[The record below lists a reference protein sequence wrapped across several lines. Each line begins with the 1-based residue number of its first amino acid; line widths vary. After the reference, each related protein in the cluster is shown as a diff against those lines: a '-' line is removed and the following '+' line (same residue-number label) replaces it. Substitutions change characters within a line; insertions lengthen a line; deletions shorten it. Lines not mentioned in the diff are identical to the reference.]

1 MPTVRGV
8 LWCSV
13 TGLALWGVAGYVIAL
28 RLPMPAHLRV
38 GLAPALGWAVQ
49 TSVSLVLSLFFG
61 FSVPSILASVL
72 IAFGALLCAPPV
84 LVAAPRAPLP
94 AWIFVGAAIL
104 ALMPAA
110 AILPKFIAG
119 HIVLSGPMFD
129 HSKVALIDQI
139 VREGMPPA
147 NPVIGGA
154 RQPGVAYYY
163 LWHFGAAELAR
174 LTAASGWEADA
185 AATWFTA
192 FSSLCVM
199 CSVAAHLARRLLAP
213 VFALIA
219 CATASIRP
227 ILALLFGPDRVD
239 DVIAPASG
247 FAGWLFQSTW
257 SPHHVAAAGCTVL
270 AAILLSRLAS
280 QRSLLTA
287 AVFTLTLAAGFESSL
302 WVGGIV
308 FAVAG
313 CAIVPALYLCAS
325 RVHRRWFLTA
335 AVTAALLA
343 ALLCLPL
350 IAEQF
355 RLALARGGG
364 IPIVLAPPEVLGPW
378 FPDPVRRYLDL
389 AAYWLILLV
398 VEFPVI
404 LIAGCMFFAGRLR
417 DRQRSTTREPEV
429 LALALL
435 AGVSLCGGWLL
446 VSTAGGNNDLGWRAV
461 LPAVLILTSAAAAG
475 FARWVSQRSL
485 WAVAGMLTSVAVAA
499 PEGVTLMTG
508 EFRDTPAP
516 SADLFSQAP
525 QLWEAVRRH
534 TPVDWRVASNPLLFA
549 DMTWWPVNI
558 SWALMANRR
567 SCFAGEELAVAF
579 APISAEERWQM
590 TDRFQRVFDGQAEK
604 QDLAVLAQTYD
615 CRVAVI
621 TPQDGAWK
629 RDPFASSSFYTLV
642 ESRQARWRIY
652 VVSTSASLQQPA
664 P

>member
-1 MPTVRGV
+1 
-8 LWCSV
+8 
-13 TGLALWGVAGYVIAL
+13 
-28 RLPMPAHLRV
+28 
-38 GLAPALGWAVQ
+38 
-49 TSVSLVLSLFFG
+49 
-61 FSVPSILASVL
+61 
-72 IAFGALLCAPPV
+72 
-84 LVAAPRAPLP
+84 
-94 AWIFVGAAIL
+94 
-104 ALMPAA
+104 
-110 AILPKFIAG
+110 
-119 HIVLSGPMFD
+119 
-129 HSKVALIDQI
+129 
-139 VREGMPPA
+139 
-147 NPVIGGA
+147 
-154 RQPGVAYYY
+154 
-163 LWHFGAAELAR
+163 
-174 LTAASGWEADA
+174 
-185 AATWFTA
+185 
-192 FSSLCVM
+192 
-199 CSVAAHLARRLLAP
+199 
-213 VFALIA
+213 
-219 CATASIRP
+219 
-227 ILALLFGPDRVD
+227 LLFGPDRVD

-417 DRQRSTTREPEV
+417 DRQRSSTREPEV

-590 TDRFQRVFDGQAEK
+590 TDRFQRVFEGQAEK